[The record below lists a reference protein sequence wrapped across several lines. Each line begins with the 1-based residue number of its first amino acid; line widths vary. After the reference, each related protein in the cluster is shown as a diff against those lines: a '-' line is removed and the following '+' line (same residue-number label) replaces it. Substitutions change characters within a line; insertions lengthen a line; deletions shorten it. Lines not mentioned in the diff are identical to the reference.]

1 MHTLGRSSTSAYTWS
16 ARNCSRFPFRVA
28 VGIRFRGLR
37 IVSFTLKVESVMSEW
52 VAASCCTKVKPL
64 EGQCELI
71 AQWTLVL
78 HQIGE
83 GGQCQGSFKLGP
95 RVEGTGVL

>member
-1 MHTLGRSSTSAYTWS
+1 VVD
-16 ARNCSRFPFRVA
+16 RVSVPLHNA
-28 VGIRFRGLR
+28 QFALE
-37 IVSFTLKVESVMSEW
+37 VESVMSEW
-52 VAASCCTKVKPL
+52 VAASCCTKVKLL

-95 RVEGTGVL
+95 SVEGTGVLKGPIWPEAGLSNIGPLI